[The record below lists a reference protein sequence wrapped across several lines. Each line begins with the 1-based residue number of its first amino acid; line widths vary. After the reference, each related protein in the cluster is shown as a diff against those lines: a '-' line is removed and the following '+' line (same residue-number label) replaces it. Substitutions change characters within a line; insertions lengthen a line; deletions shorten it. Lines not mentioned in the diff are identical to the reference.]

1 MYWVECRFIDASL
14 SVRRGAEEGAV
25 GYELVV
31 TRAFQEGEEQ
41 LLEEDAESKHSRPAK
56 SELRTV
62 LICCPCTADSDER
75 SFELDEGLFLSLGP
89 TLDPAVPEPKPL
101 SFTWL
106 DPDGDG
112 PDDEFE
118 FVLSD
123 EAGQDAGEFE
133 RLAWRCMW
141 ERKYERQWPANAQ
154 EAKEAE
160 ETLERDFAIE

>member
-1 MYWVECRFIDASL
+1 MICRFIDASL
-14 SVRRGAEEGAV
+14 SIRRAAEEGSV

-41 LLEEDAESKHSRPAK
+41 LLEEDAESKHTQ
-56 SELRTV
+56 TV
-62 LICCPCTADSDER
+62 SQRVNADQVLTISDSDER
-75 SFELDEGLFLSLGP
+75 TFELDEGLFLSLGP
-89 TLDPAVPEPKPL
+89 TLDSAAQYPKPH

-106 DPDGDG
+106 DPDGDS

-118 FVLSD
+118 FILSD
-123 EAGQDAGEFE
+123 EGGQDATEFE

-141 ERKYERQWPANAQ
+141 ERKHDQQWPATAQ

-160 ETLERDFAIE
+160 ASLEGEFAIE